1 MNSDLVK
8 KLLKLSALA
17 APEKEQHTLFVDLGR
32 IIELID
38 QMQEIDTTH
47 IEPLRHPV
55 DLPQNL
61 RKDIADLDI
70 ETEIFQ
76 DIAPKTEDG
85 FYLVPRVIE

>member
-1 MNSDLVK
+1 MNLDLVE
-8 KLLKLSALA
+8 KLLKLSALSVT
-17 APEKEQHTLFVDLGR
+17 EKEQHMLFADLRR
-32 IIELID
+32 IIELVD
-38 QMQEIDTTH
+38 QMQEIDTAH

-55 DLPQNL
+55 DLSESL
-61 RKDIADLDI
+61 RKDVADFDI

>member
-1 MNSDLVK
+1 M
-8 KLLKLSALA
+8 
-17 APEKEQHTLFVDLGR
+17 DLGR

-85 FYLVPRVIE
+85 FYLVPRVIEWILFQALNKSILHFIKSK